1 MGGQVVGSPNLAPN
15 SIPMVRV
22 DLDVHQIVGWSL
34 FWSSPARRSLVTLG
48 LTSYTSSN
56 GHLLFLP
63 QSALLIGGCP
73 IAILAMAK
81 CWAHVAK
88 RFFFPKQGD
97 ADFHLFWLILVL
109 IFSSHRYYFH
119 FHFFFPHGG
128 EKSNKCSLCDYA
140 SSRAD
145 HFRWFR
151 LIDGWFW
158 QLAIEA
164 NSCSNLNFI
173 FCHLKDFWVT
183 LWQIVFFK
191 LQS

>member
-1 MGGQVVGSPNLAPN
+1 MGGQVGGSPNLAPN

-88 RFFFPKQGD
+88 R
-97 ADFHLFWLILVL
+97 V
-109 IFSSHRYYFH
+109 FSL
-119 FHFFFPHGG
+119 
-128 EKSNKCSLCDYA
+128 N
-140 SSRAD
+140 RAMPIIIS
-145 HFRWFR
+145 F
-151 LIDGWFW
+151 GWFW
-158 QLAIEA
+158 CWYFPHTDIISTFTFSFHTVEKNQINAACAIMHPLGQTILGDSGWLMVDFGNWQL
-164 NSCSNLNFI
+164 
-173 FCHLKDFWVT
+173 KPT
-183 LWQIVFFK
+183 LVRT
-191 LQS
+191 